1 MRTSNLQERFTME
14 INSPSEPQ
22 AGSKNNRNLIIGV
35 VAAIVLCC
43 CCLVTGIGGYYL
55 YQGYVQAQQV
65 VQEFQEYEIPEFPT
79 PVPFDQTD
87 PNSQS
92 IPEVSG
98 FDFSGDV
105 PSGGLSDD
113 ETRLTAWFSVQ
124 LIAAISGCETP
135 TVDGTT
141 INVVQ
146 QPDSRGVWVEE
157 WNVNC
162 GNGSFSPQKVTF
174 TPENGIVNVEVEM
187 PYP

>member
-1 MRTSNLQERFTME
+1 ME
-14 INSPSEPQ
+14 STNYNPEPQ
-22 AGSKNNRNLIIGV
+22 QAGTNKNRTIIIV
-35 VAAIVLCC
+35 VIVAIVLCC
-43 CCLVTGIGGYYL
+43 CCLVTGVGGYYM
-55 YQGYVQAQQV
+55 YQGYLQAQQAV
-65 VQEFQEYEIPEFPT
+65 EEFQNFEIPEFPT

-87 PNSQS
+87 PNSET
-92 IPEVSG
+92 IPG
-98 FDFSGDV
+98 V
-105 PSGGLSDD
+105 PNLDLTGEMPAGGLADD

-135 TVDGTT
+135 TVDGTS

-146 QPDSRGVWVEE
+146 QPDASGVWVEE

-174 TPENGIVNVEVEM
+174 TPENGFVNVEVDI

>member
-1 MRTSNLQERFTME
+1 ME
-14 INSPSEPQ
+14 STNYNPESQQ
-22 AGSKNNRNLIIGV
+22 AGTNKNRTIIIAV
-35 VAAIVLCC
+35 IVAIVLCC
-43 CCLVTGIGGYYL
+43 CCLVTGVGGYYL
-55 YQGYVQAQQV
+55 YQGYVQAQQAV
-65 VQEFQEYEIPEFPT
+65 EEFQNFEIPEFPT

-87 PNSQS
+87 PNSETN
-92 IPEVSG
+92 PEVPN
-98 FDFSGDV
+98 FDLTGEV
-105 PSGGLSDD
+105 PAGGLADD

-135 TVDGTT
+135 TVEGTT

-146 QPDSRGVWVEE
+146 QPDERGVWVEE

-174 TPENGIVNVEVEM
+174 TPENGIVNVEVEL